1 MKTNQNLTR
10 KMGDFEVVQRTKDG
24 MFNATSLLK
33 QWNQSSGQQKNM
45 GHYFSQSSTR
55 EFIIALCKENNVDS
69 HDFSKGRDSAKNT
82 LSGIY
87 NKTRGI
93 SGGTW
98 MTPLLFIDF
107 AMWLNPTFKVKV
119 LKFVYDELIRYR
131 NEAGDAYREMSSA
144 IQKIVPRNDM
154 AYRMKEVAKAINY
167 IVYGTHESGIRN
179 TQAEEE
185 KARELCELERD
196 VAKLINKGFIKSY
209 DSLMSYLRDEWK
221 VKHTPKVL
229 A

>member
-1 MKTNQNLTR
+1 MKTNQNLIR

-24 MFNATSLLK
+24 MFYATGLLK
-33 QWNQSSGQQKNM
+33 EWNLKSGQNKKID
-45 GHYFSQSSTR
+45 HYFSLSNTK
-55 EFIIALCKENNVDS
+55 EFIDAL
-69 HDFSKGRDSAKNT
+69 KNDA
-82 LSGIY
+82 GITASIDTHIY
-87 NKTRGI
+87 TKVRG
-93 SGGTW
+93 GKVQGTW

-154 AYRMKEVAKAINY
+154 GYRMKEVAKALNY

-179 TQAEEE
+179 TRAEEE
-185 KARELCELERD
+185 KARELCDLERD
-196 VAKLINKGFIKSY
+196 VAKLINKGFVKNY
-209 DSLMSYLRDEWK
+209 TALMNYLRDEWK
-221 VKHTPKVL
+221 EKHTPKVL

>member
-1 MKTNQNLTR
+1 
-10 KMGDFEVVQRTKDG
+10 MGDFEVVQRTKDG

-33 QWNQSSGQQKNM
+33 QWNESFGMKKELKHFLHENAN
-45 GHYFSQSSTR
+45 TK
-55 EFIIALCKENNVDS
+55 EFIKVLEKEEDLN
-69 HDFSKGRDSAKNT
+69 GRNPAY
-82 LSGIY
+82 LSS
-87 NKTRGI
+87 RGKY
-93 SGGTW
+93 GGTW
-98 MTPLLFIDF
+98 MHPYLFVKF
-107 AMWLNPTFKVKV
+107 AMWINPTFEYHVI
-119 LKFVYDELIRYR
+119 KFVYDQLIRYR

-154 AYRMKEVAKAINY
+154 AYRMKEVAKALNY

-196 VAKLINKGFIKSY
+196 IAKLINKGFVKNY
-209 DSLMSYLRDEWK
+209 TALMNYLRDEWK

>member
-10 KMGDFEVVQRTKDG
+10 RMGDFEVLQRTKDG
-24 MFNATSLLK
+24 MFNATSLMK
-33 QWNQSSGQQKNM
+33 QWNETSGQNKKLD
-45 GHYFSQSSTR
+45 HYFDNNSTK
-55 EFIIALCKENNVDS
+55 EFIKALMAEDNLHTQNSVYVKS
-69 HDFSKGRDSAKNT
+69 RAS
-82 LSGIY
+82 
-87 NKTRGI
+87 RGVNA
-93 SGGTW
+93 GTW

-144 IQKIVPRNDM
+144 IRKIVPKNDM
-154 AYRMKEVAKAINY
+154 AYRMKEVAKALNY
-167 IVYGTHESGIRN
+167 IVYGIHESGIRN

-185 KARELCELERD
+185 KARQLCELERD
-196 VAKLINKGFIKSY
+196 VAKLINKGFVKNY
-209 DSLMSYLRDEWK
+209 TALMSYLRDEWK